1 MLPSVSP
8 AWHDPLAMNL
18 YGLRGA
24 ITVESNERE
33 AILSATRELLSA
45 LIERNGLKP
54 DDLVSCILS
63 MTDDLNAEFP
73 AVAAREMGLDALP
86 LLCVRE
92 IDVPGS
98 MQSVI
103 RALLHYRA
111 PDGHQAQHVY
121 LRGAQGLRSDLT
133 GPQ

>member
-1 MLPSVSP
+1 
-8 AWHDPLAMNL
+8 MNV

-24 ITVESNERE
+24 ITVDSNERE

-45 LIERNGLKP
+45 LIERNGLEA

-92 IDVPGS
+92 IGVPGS
-98 MQSVI
+98 MQHVI

-111 PDGHQAQHVY
+111 ADGHQAQHVY
-121 LRGAQGLRSDLT
+121 LRDAQGLRGDLT